1 MCYAYATHFDRNK
14 LKQRYGLADVP
25 LSGYHFFNSAFNRP
39 LLPVIT
45 GLHPGSLH
53 LLQWGLVPHWA
64 RTPEQAEEMARRGF
78 NARAETVAEKPM
90 FRDAFH
96 KRRCLVPAAGYYEWR
111 SEGNAKFPFFIHPV
125 SEDGI
130 FSLAGICTLHM
141 DRETG
146 EESGS
151 FSILTAPADER
162 MAWIHNSKLRM
173 PLILQEADESQ
184 WLEGSDAD
192 AQALIH
198 LGAAGNYAAYPVSR
212 LASSA
217 RSNRD
222 VPEVCEP
229 FNYNELS
236 LPW

>member
-45 GLHPGSLH
+45 GLHPASLH
-53 LLQWGLVPHWA
+53 LLSWGLVPHWA
-64 RTPEQAEEMARRGF
+64 RNEEQADEMARRGF
-78 NARAETVAEKPM
+78 NARSETVAEKPM
-90 FRDAFH
+90 FRDAFR
-96 KRRCLVPAAGYYEWR
+96 KGRCLVPAAGFYEWR
-111 SEGNAKFPFFIHPV
+111 TEGSTKYPFFIYPV

-130 FSLAGICTLHM
+130 CSLAGICTLKT
-141 DRETG
+141 DPETG
-146 EESGS
+146 EEEGS
-151 FSILTAPADER
+151 FSILTAPADAR

-173 PLILQEADESQ
+173 PLILRKEDEAA
-184 WLEGSDAD
+184 WLDGNEAE
-192 AQALIH
+192 ANALIQR
-198 LGAAGNYAAYPVSR
+198 GASDDYAAFPVSR

-222 VPEVCEP
+222 IAEVCEP
-229 FNYNELS
+229 FTYPELNF
-236 LPW
+236 PW

>member
-45 GLHPGSLH
+45 SLHPAGIH
-53 LLQWGLVPHWA
+53 LLHWGLVPHWVRNA
-64 RTPEQAEEMARRGF
+64 EQAVEMARRGF
-78 NARAETVAEKPM
+78 NARSETVAEKPM
-90 FRDAFH
+90 FRDAF
-96 KRRCLVPAAGYYEWR
+96 RRGRCLIPAAGFYEWR
-111 SEGNAKFPFFIHPV
+111 SEGSAKYPFFIHPV
-125 SEDGI
+125 SEDRI
-130 FSLAGICTLHM
+130 CSLAGICSLKT
-141 DRETG
+141 DPETG

-151 FSILTAPADER
+151 YSILTAPADAR

-173 PLILQEADESQ
+173 PLILRRHDEAA
-184 WLEGSDAD
+184 WLEGGDTEAEAIIEKGASDEYD
-192 AQALIH
+192 
-198 LGAAGNYAAYPVSR
+198 AYPVSK

-222 VPEVCEP
+222 TAEVCEP
-229 FNYNELS
+229 FTYPELNP
-236 LPW
+236 PW